1 MSNPFRSIK
10 AGGGRQLT
18 RKEQHDLT
26 LRESNNVM
34 MAILADPLG
43 PTKVLADGKLTWIN
57 RFLYAMRGFPGVD
70 RDTAEYQW
78 LLYEQEHARRFPG
91 ETPKQVMDD
100 THVRSETTA
109 QEVRDAFE
117 HDTSSSREQ
126 RQELYGPDDYDVD
139 NAVQRAKDSFTDD
152 ELLKK
157 EPTLEDIAKGLPTL
171 LADTEV
177 VH

>member
-1 MSNPFRSIK
+1 MSNVTPFRRLGPRK
-10 AGGGRQLT
+10 LT
-18 RKEQHDLT
+18 HREQHDLT
-26 LRESNNVM
+26 LKEVKNVM
-34 MAILADPLG
+34 TAILADPLG

-57 RFLYAMRGFPGVD
+57 SFLHAMRGFPGVD
-70 RDTAEYQW
+70 RDMAELQW
-78 LLYEQEHARRFPG
+78 QLYTQEHARRFPG

-109 QEVRDAFE
+109 QEIRDAFE
-117 HDTSSSREQ
+117 HDTASSREQ
-126 RQELYGPDDYDVD
+126 RKEIYGPDDYDVD
-139 NAVQRAKDSFTDD
+139 NAVKQAVDSFTDD